1 MLSINGVC
9 TLADVVIIDPTQVD
23 FVSWATF
30 FHGVVM
36 RVAAQVKD
44 GLYHKSVPHGHVSPS
59 SYRSF

>member
-1 MLSINGVC
+1 VLSINGVC

-44 GLYHKSVPHGHVSPS
+44 GLIFHTDMKEIHN
-59 SYRSF
+59 